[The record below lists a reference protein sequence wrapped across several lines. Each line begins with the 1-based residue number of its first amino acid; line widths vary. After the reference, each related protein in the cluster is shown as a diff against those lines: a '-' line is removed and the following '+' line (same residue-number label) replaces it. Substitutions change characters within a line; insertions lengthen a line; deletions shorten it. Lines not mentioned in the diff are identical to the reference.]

1 MSKPRFN
8 IIDGLVILAI
18 IAIIAVGAWFLT
30 SAAPG
35 DERYVYFVVE
45 FAGQLPDFEEKITA
59 GMAAEAEV
67 RDSIRLYFL
76 GHAWDVRSRPA
87 QIITFDNTANE
98 FVLET
103 IPDRYDVYLTIRG
116 VGTEDDYSIQTNGQ
130 VVRVGQEMFIR
141 GRGYAGIGF
150 ITQIWTTER

>member
-8 IIDGLVILAI
+8 IVDGLVILAV
-18 IAIIAVGAWFLT
+18 IAVIAAAIWFFA

-45 FAGQLPDFEEKITA
+45 FQGQLPDFEDNITVGYA
-59 GMAAEAEV
+59 PEAEV

-87 QIITFDNTANE
+87 EIITFDNTVNE

-103 IPDRYDVYLTIRG
+103 IPDRYDVFLTIRG
-116 VGTEDDYSIQTNGQ
+116 VGTEDDTSIQSNGQ
-130 VVRVGQEMFIR
+130 IVRVGQEMFIR

-150 ITQIWTTER
+150 ITEIRTTER